1 MIDSFAVLLSSITA
15 PMTLMF
21 VYIFCGTIILE
32 ALLRRSTNAECSDFA
47 AALLQPT
54 LSSRTLAAAFVL
66 AVFLVIWPLMFPL
79 AAAYS
84 RRHPD

>member
-1 MIDSFAVLLSSITA
+1 MIDSFAALISSITA
-15 PMTLMF
+15 PMALMF
-21 VYIFCGTIILE
+21 VYMLCGAIILE
-32 ALLRRSTNAECSDFA
+32 ALLRRTSNVECSDFA

-54 LSSRTLAAAFVL
+54 LSSRTLAAAFVF

-84 RRHPD
+84 RRYPD